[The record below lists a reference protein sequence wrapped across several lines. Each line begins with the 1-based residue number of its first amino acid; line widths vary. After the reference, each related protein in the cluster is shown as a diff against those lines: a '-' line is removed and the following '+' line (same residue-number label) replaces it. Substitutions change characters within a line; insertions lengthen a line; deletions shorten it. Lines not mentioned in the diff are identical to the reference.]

1 MIEEFSNY
9 VMIALMALGGLA
21 FTVSVITQVIKGTT
35 LLKKIPTD
43 IIVIVIS
50 IALTVTTYFIIAD
63 YYSIPTIWYGVVAA
77 VVSGFFVA
85 FIATYG
91 WTKFHDLW
99 LRFKK

>member
-50 IALTVTTYFIIAD
+50 IALTVTTYLLLLII
-63 YYSIPTIWYGVVAA
+63 IVFQR
-77 VVSGFFVA
+77 SGM
-85 FIATYG
+85 G
-91 WTKFHDLW
+91 W
-99 LRFKK
+99 LRR